1 MTALYE
7 PQVLALAGGIGRVE
21 FNREVFDR
29 AVREVFA
36 RGGFSPDMLADSAV
50 TLLIGETY
58 NTLNK
63 AIDTAIK
70 TETPPELTAALQ
82 NNAFIFSGFKTYH
95 SLSEVVLALTDADG
109 HVKPFDVF
117 RRDVE
122 AIGKKYNT
130 NYLYAEYNHAIH
142 TSQMAVKWNEFKA
155 DGDRYNLQYR
165 TAGDERVRSEHAA
178 LNNITLPPS
187 DEFWKSYLPPNG
199 WNCRCNVVQVL
210 RDDYPMSDPATAKA
224 AGDACTDDPKARIF
238 RYNPGQELTI
248 FPKKHPYL
256 PKGCGNCK
264 VKSSIGLVWGRGE
277 GKDACIC
284 CRHLTAQFLSL
295 ARKKALQE
303 RKEKKLEPV
312 KIKDP
317 QLISV
322 GKLYLGNQDRDNL
335 VAHCKTPHEVLV
347 ARSIDRY
354 IPIMRHKR
362 DEDIVPSH
370 FSDKKRARGVLRYA
384 VYEFQAEIIEKGEW
398 TTKRVELKCE
408 VRSTDGH
415 KLCEYP
421 YALRIL

>member
-1 MTALYE
+1 M
-7 PQVLALAGGIGRVE
+7 
-21 FNREVFDR
+21 
-29 AVREVFA
+29 
-36 RGGFSPDMLADSAV
+36 
-50 TLLIGETY
+50 
-58 NTLNK
+58 
-63 AIDTAIK
+63 
-70 TETPPELTAALQ
+70 
-82 NNAFIFSGFKTYH
+82 
-95 SLSEVVLALTDADG
+95 
-109 HVKPFDVF
+109 
-117 RRDVE
+117 
-122 AIGKKYNT
+122 
-130 NYLYAEYNHAIH
+130 
-142 TSQMAVKWNEFKA
+142 
-155 DGDRYNLQYR
+155 
-165 TAGDERVRSEHAA
+165 
-178 LNNITLPPS
+178 
-187 DEFWKSYLPPNG
+187 
-199 WNCRCNVVQVL
+199 
-210 RDDYPMSDPATAKA
+210 
-224 AGDACTDDPKARIF
+224 
-238 RYNPGQELTI
+238 
-248 FPKKHPYL
+248 
-256 PKGCGNCK
+256 
-264 VKSSIGLVWGRGE
+264 
-277 GKDACIC
+277 
-284 CRHLTAQFLSL
+284 

>member
-1 MTALYE
+1 MSS
-7 PQVLALAGGIGRVE
+7 G
-21 FNREVFDR
+21 
-29 AVREVFA
+29 
-36 RGGFSPDMLADSAV
+36 S
-50 TLLIGETY
+50 
-58 NTLNK
+58 
-63 AIDTAIK
+63 
-70 TETPPELTAALQ
+70 LTC
-82 NNAFIFSGFKTYH
+82 H
-95 SLSEVVLALTDADG
+95 
-109 HVKPFDVF
+109 
-117 RRDVE
+117 
-122 AIGKKYNT
+122 
-130 NYLYAEYNHAIH
+130 
-142 TSQMAVKWNEFKA
+142 
-155 DGDRYNLQYR
+155 
-165 TAGDERVRSEHAA
+165 
-178 LNNITLPPS
+178 
-187 DEFWKSYLPPNG
+187 PNG

-384 VYEFQAEIIEKGEW
+384 VYEFQAEIIEKGNG
-398 TTKRVELKCE
+398 RQSEL
-408 VRSTDGH
+408 S
-415 KLCEYP
+415 
-421 YALRIL
+421 